1 MNENY
6 GFTTKLQKFAGLCK
20 EPLSSKEWNL
30 RFTDIDDSGPN
41 HEQLLLKPEPLA
53 ALKDCF
59 SPTETKFMIQNKNS
73 IDDSENDVIDAEQT
87 TDYESSHTSVNIDD
101 LFQLMADL
109 RHRRQKNNA
118 TTVSQDETEF
128 ERTQVRLARDSSYSE
143 TDGGVKNES
152 KSSES
157 RIEFCAPIREH
168 IKDENFDRKTNSL
181 PGIEE
186 YVDYIEEG
194 ADEIVESTVVES
206 GSGFANIA
214 DFLRDFVDIVN

>member
-1 MNENY
+1 VFPVLNHI
-6 GFTTKLQKFAGLCK
+6 FTESTNTCK
-20 EPLSSKEWNL
+20 
-30 RFTDIDDSGPN
+30 G
-41 HEQLLLKPEPLA
+41 
-53 ALKDCF
+53 
-59 SPTETKFMIQNKNS
+59 

-118 TTVSQDETEF
+118 TTVYQDETEF
-128 ERTQVRLARDSSYSE
+128 ERSQVRLARDSSYSE
-143 TDGGVKNES
+143 TDVVKYES
-152 KSSES
+152 KSSEI

-168 IKDENFDRKTNSL
+168 IKDENFDRKTNSI

-186 YVDYIEEG
+186 YVDYVEEG